1 MNTTHKRK
9 SSSRLTARGT
19 AAVCGAAILLAGSAF
34 AIYKNTSDNRAQL
47 RSESSSMQDSYATV
61 PANPYG
67 PDDFIYAGEYLTCA
81 AGPSMLGVD
90 VSSHQQD
97 VDWEQVAEAGVEF
110 AMVRIGYRGTTSGG
124 TYYDEYA
131 DANLRGASAA
141 GLKVGAYFFSQAV
154 SPQEA
159 QEEAETCISFLKD
172 YDLDM
177 PVVFDWE
184 YVSEDARTANVDT
197 VTLIASAKA
206 FCQTMEEAGYEP
218 MIYFNPDLASTR
230 LDLRQLTDYP
240 FWLAMYTDQMNYPH
254 QVDMWQYTANGNVP
268 GIAGDAD
275 LNLWLRG

>member
-9 SSSRLTARGT
+9 SSRRHPTIRGT
-19 AAVCGAAILLAGSAF
+19 AALGIAALLLAGVAFFTTRNSSQDPEDLLRESTAQQSA
-34 AIYKNTSDNRAQL
+34 
-47 RSESSSMQDSYATV
+47 SEIPT
-61 PANPYG
+61 NPYG
-67 PDDFIYAGEYLTCA
+67 PDDFQYNGEYLTCA

-110 AMVRIGYRGTTSGG
+110 AMIRIGYRGTTSGG
-124 TYYDEYA
+124 TYYDDYA

-141 GLKVGAYFFSQAV
+141 GLKVGAYYFSQAI
-154 SPQEA
+154 SSEEA
-159 QEEAETCISFLKD
+159 REEAEACISFLSD
-172 YDLDM
+172 YNLDM

-184 YVSEDARTANVDT
+184 YVSEDARTANVGT
-197 VTLIASAKA
+197 ETLIACAQT
-206 FCQTMEEAGYEP
+206 FCDTLNDAGYES
-218 MIYFNPDLASTR
+218 MIYFNPDLAQTR

-254 QVDMWQYTANGNVP
+254 QIDMWQYTASGNVP